1 MPQQQQM
8 MIGAQP
14 SPMNQPM
21 MAPQSPMAMPAQAQ
35 QNQPIMMMPQGPVE
49 QLD

>member
-14 SPMNQPM
+14 YPMTQPM
-21 MAPQSPMAMPAQAQ
+21 MAQQPVQMQAQ